1 MSIFGEKFSV
11 RTLSF
16 LGAFLQGLSVLGF
29 GMLEFVENVDL
40 FLSLSYL
47 LRLVRKLIIYS
58 KVIHF
63 DYLWFAMKELG
74 GYLFC
79 SCDGSLHCYFYKV
92 VPRQNRSNYIME
104 WNCFGNRLQY
114 RTHNWWLFL
123 WHWWIPLTIFSH
135 RHTGHITFNCNSCRT
150 STQRIPEKGEYWKIQ
165 F

>member
-58 KVIHF
+58 KIIHF
-63 DYLWFAMKELG
+63 DYL
-74 GYLFC
+74 
-79 SCDGSLHCYFYKV
+79 
-92 VPRQNRSNYIME
+92 
-104 WNCFGNRLQY
+104 
-114 RTHNWWLFL
+114 
-123 WHWWIPLTIFSH
+123 
-135 RHTGHITFNCNSCRT
+135 
-150 STQRIPEKGEYWKIQ
+150 
-165 F
+165 